1 MYNSLNRDIEHFGD
15 IYDRRINEYDNCEG
29 VGEVIEKIR
38 NNDPSWKSED
48 IVKQVPCIPIYKW
61 DGKFYKDEVS
71 AEAGLTGS
79 DAEEITSP
87 SDSGTLVSATDEK
100 HPGGHVR
107 KKGKFILSSHWASDW
122 ASKIALNSNGKGWL
136 SREDRHNTDD
146 NWLQMETVSG
156 DIEMIKG
163 VVTKGRHDKHKYYVK
178 KFKVFVSRN
187 GDSWK
192 QMKDMNNNE
201 EFTGNSDS
209 NYKEGKK
216 NYFNEVVEAK
226 YIRVYP
232 TEHNSYPA
240 LRLGYI
246 KDLSGTVNC
255 TGGSGMFNDTPWF
268 RFTFDEAN
276 TKSKSTYSEGDSD
289 SNKLCPTN
297 GNVMVRQ
304 KGNITIGDNNIPV
317 GDLKII
323 QGGIVKGLKGVMGNK
338 TLRACGAD
346 PSSEGWYSSS
356 SEGSKKTWSSCVKP
370 SSGLASSNIAYHTND
385 GGYRYMY
392 RHWSGSN
399 NNSIYDT
406 GDGYNKWSD
415 SDPPYKDNTQNSNAN
430 NGSTY
435 SVPST
440 DFELKDYDK
449 VNIVRQ
455 PCNRGTKGVL
465 PTLGTGWTSDICSC
479 EGQASTGYSGTIY
492 NITGGTEGWIDQV
505 KKYTWANF
513 FNNELQN
520 LVTAKLTSGSFQLA
534 VNEYKVVEK
543 EGVTNSDNYAR
554 WSTTYGNAKSAID
567 GDTAWHCSS
576 NSSAKWNTSLDF
588 DRSIAMYDQDT
599 EFMPIGIKI
608 QPRKNSTGWDSQ
620 SPTEIRLVWSD
631 GSTEKFQKV
640 TLDTFATKDTIKTIL
655 INPNKRTKTKK
666 LHVYAR
672 HGRNNQWVSFRINYL
687 IGEINGGKSIDKG
700 TIDCKNNEKRPVE
713 CKEGSAAGVES
724 SYGAWTN
731 RSVSWSYDAECSK
744 NSNDNWSRKKK
755 KTSGQQAQR
764 YYKTV
769 AAKHGGR
776 NNCTRKIEDTKYRDV
791 NDSDSCSW
799 SYKSGVNEACYWIGS
814 GNYYS
819 VREGKNSTSA
829 NSAATACKTLT
840 NTKERPYCQFLH
852 TSSDGGQYAL
862 ETRSSC
868 SPQKCHRPGSGK
880 CNAHG
885 GWGGWMV

>member
-71 AEAGLTGS
+71 AEAGST
-79 DAEEITSP
+79 AEEIMSP

-100 HPGGHVR
+100 HPGEHVR
-107 KKGKFILSSHWASDW
+107 KKGKFIMSSKWDNNW

-136 SREDRHNTDD
+136 SRKDRRNTDD

-163 VVTKGRHDKHKYYVK
+163 VVTKGRHDGYKYYVK

-209 NYKEGKK
+209 NYKEEKK

-268 RFTFDEAN
+268 RFTFDEEN
-276 TKSKSTYSEGDSD
+276 TKSKSTYSEGTSD
-289 SNKLCPTN
+289 SNKSCPTN
-297 GNVMVRQ
+297 GKVMVRQ

-323 QGGIVKGLKGVMGNK
+323 EGGIVEGLKGVMGNK

-356 SEGSKKTWSSCVKP
+356 SGGSQKTWSSCVKP
-370 SSGLASSNIAYHTND
+370 SSGLASSNLAYHTND

-520 LVTAKLTSGSFQLA
+520 LVTAKYSSGSFQLA

-554 WSTTYGNAKSAID
+554 WSTTYGDAKSAID

-588 DRSIAMYDQDT
+588 DRSIAMYDQGT
-599 EFMPIGIKI
+599 EFIPIGVKI
-608 QPRKNSTGWDSQ
+608 QPRNSSTAWDTQ
-620 SPTEIRLVWSD
+620 SPTEIRLVWGGT

-666 LHVYAR
+666 LHVYSR
-672 HGRNNQWVSFRINYL
+672 HGRNARWVSFRINYL

-700 TIDCKNNEKRPVE
+700 TIDCKNNEKRPVD
-713 CKEGSAAGVES
+713 CTISG
-724 SYGAWTN
+724 WTN
-731 RSVSWSYDAECSK
+731 TSIDSEC
-744 NSNDNWSRKKK
+744 
-755 KTSGQQAQR
+755 
-764 YYKTV
+764 
-769 AAKHGGR
+769 
-776 NNCTRKIEDTKYRDV
+776 
-791 NDSDSCSW
+791 
-799 SYKSGVNEACYWIGS
+799 
-814 GNYYS
+814 
-819 VREGKNSTSA
+819 
-829 NSAATACKTLT
+829 
-840 NTKERPYCQFLH
+840 
-852 TSSDGGQYAL
+852 
-862 ETRSSC
+862 
-868 SPQKCHRPGSGK
+868 PGSGTWDSSACGSGTK
-880 CNAHG
+880 DSHWARTRTEPEHGGKNNCSTTLTETRPVSCDTGRSCCPKAGGYTAYCDHGCDCESGVCAHG
-885 GWGGWMV
+885 NKCTHPTVRNQDGAWCSVHYHCAHGRCYVGGSTCNYSTYQYAVDGPR

>member
-61 DGKFYKDEVS
+61 DGKFYKDEAS
-71 AEAGLTGS
+71 AKAGST
-79 DAEEITSP
+79 AEEIMSPAQDGTKADGKATSATSVEEPGEYVHKTGKFLMSSVYDTGAWSTPSLDGTYGWLARSDRKTSP
-87 SDSGTLVSATDEK
+87 
-100 HPGGHVR
+100 
-107 KKGKFILSSHWASDW
+107 
-122 ASKIALNSNGKGWL
+122 GWM
-136 SREDRHNTDD
+136 R
-146 NWLQMETVSG
+146 METVSG
-156 DIEMIKG
+156 NIEMIKG
-163 VVTKGRHDKHKYYVK
+163 VVTKGYNSGHHTS
-178 KFKVFVSRN
+178 KFKVYVSRN

-192 QMKDMNNNE
+192 QMKDINNNE
-201 EFTGNSDS
+201 EFTGSVAQ
-209 NYKEGKK
+209 KT
-216 NYFNEVVEAK
+216 NYFNEPVEAK
-226 YIRVYP
+226 YIKFYP
-232 TEHNSYPA
+232 TAGAPWRSLNA
-240 LRLGYI
+240 GYV

-276 TKSKSTYSEGDSD
+276 TKSKSTYSEGTSD
-289 SNKLCPTN
+289 SNKSCPTN

-346 PSSEGWYSSS
+346 PSSPGWHSSS
-356 SEGSKKTWSSCVKP
+356 SGGSQKTWGACVKDK
-370 SSGLASSNIAYHTND
+370 SSTTGDAFNNSD
-385 GGYRYMY
+385 GGYIYMF

-406 GDGYNKWSD
+406 GDGYNKWPD

-440 DFELKDYDK
+440 NFKVQDYES

-479 EGQASTGYSGTIY
+479 LGELPSNQVSGGYTGTIY
-492 NITGGTEGWIDQV
+492 NITGGTEGWIDQTN
-505 KKYTWANF
+505 KYTWANF

-520 LVTAKLTSGSFQLA
+520 LVTAKYSSGSFQSA
-534 VNEYKVVEK
+534 VNEYKVVKK
-543 EGVTNSDNYAR
+543 EGTTGNDNNNSYSSDWRDDY
-554 WSTTYGNAKSAID
+554 SKID
-567 GDTAWHCSS
+567 GKYGWHCANHSS
-576 NSSAKWNTSLDF
+576 NNWNSSLTNPKSVAK
-588 DRSIAMYDQDT
+588 YDQST
-599 EFMPIGIKI
+599 EFIPIGIKI
-608 QPRKNSTGWDSQ
+608 QPRNHPSRWSTQ
-620 SPTEIRLVWSD
+620 APTEIRLVWSD
-631 GSTEKFQKV
+631 GTNNKEQKV
-640 TLDTFATKDTIKTIL
+640 TLGTFSNKDSIKTIL

-666 LHVYAR
+666 LHVFAR
-672 HGRNNQWVSFRINYL
+672 HGRNNASVSFRINYL

-713 CKEGSAAGVES
+713 CKDGAAAGTES
-724 SYGAWTN
+724 SYGAWTD

-744 NSNDNWSRKKK
+744 DSTDNWSRKKK

-769 AAKHGGR
+769 APQHGGK
-776 NNCTRKIEDTKYRDV
+776 NNCERKLEDTKYRDV

-799 SYKSGVNEACYWIGS
+799 SYRSGVNEACYWIGS
-814 GNYYS
+814 ASYYGAK
-819 VREGKNSTSA
+819 EAKNGTSA
-829 NSAATACKTLT
+829 ASSADQCKTLT
-840 NTKERPYCQFLH
+840 NTKGRPYCQFLH
-852 TSSDGGQYAL
+852 TSADGGQYAL
-862 ETRSSC
+862 ETRNTC
-868 SPQKCHRPGSGK
+868 DVVKCHRAGSGK
-880 CNAHG
+880 CNTHG
-885 GWGGWMV
+885 GWGGWMVDS